1 MAQEV
6 WEMKNLTNYYF
17 LLTALTG
24 LSACRRP
31 VDPAYIKTQQW
42 THVNG
47 FKIGEGD
54 FVRFDIPQPSI
65 FRLVGDTVYYN
76 GKPRA
81 IIVGMARDSM
91 EIDVTSVDGK
101 VKGEY
106 RNVDESLR

>member
-1 MAQEV
+1 MTKA
-6 WEMKNLTNYYF
+6 YF
-17 LLTALTG
+17 SLMVLVG

-31 VDPAYIKTQQW
+31 IDAAYIKTQQW
-42 THVNG
+42 TYEGG

-54 FVRFDIPQPSI
+54 FVQFDIPQLPV
-65 FRLVGDTVYYN
+65 FRLVDDTVYYN

-81 IIVGMARDSM
+81 IIVGMTRDSM
-91 EIDVTSVDGK
+91 YIEITSVDGK